1 MAVALPTLVLGTQSR
16 HKRWSF
22 LQYSARLAQIY
33 LSTIGPQLPSYLFG
47 PKHIQPTILRAPV
60 LGCKQP
66 QLGFYNLSHPEST
79 PSGFV
84 NLKVSGKKLKSEWR
98 KRGRI
103 IFFIILLDNLYYF
116 IGLYRKIKIGM
127 DGEL

>member
-1 MAVALPTLVLGTQSR
+1 MAVALPTLFLGTQSR
-16 HKRWSF
+16 RKRWSF
-22 LQYSARLAQIY
+22 VQYSARLAQIY

-47 PKHIQPTILRAPV
+47 PKHLQPTILRAPV

-84 NLKVSGKKLKSEWR
+84 NLKVSGGKE
-98 KRGRI
+98 RI
-103 IFFIILLDNLYYF
+103 IFFIILLGNLYYF
-116 IGLYRKIKIGM
+116 IGLYIKIKIGM
-127 DGEL
+127 